1 MEKRGLTRPSLKI
14 TRHTDQQGAVR
25 FTFEVWNPF
34 PGAYQS
40 VDSVEDGLTR
50 MAELAHLVAL
60 MWLRRHP
67 KQTLLTDAPDAGP
80 AGQDRWA
87 EFRVNATACRSY
99 DTRYDGQMAW
109 ARATGMVQAA
119 ATTFAH
125 VGYLRPV
132 STRS

>member
-1 MEKRGLTRPSLKI
+1 MEKQRLTRPSLKV
-14 TRHTDQQGAVR
+14 TRYTDQPGAIR

-34 PGAYQS
+34 AGAYQS

-50 MAELAHLVAL
+50 MAELARLIVR

-67 KQTLLTDAPDAGP
+67 KQTLLTDAPDADP
-80 AGQDRWA
+80 ASQDRWA
-87 EFRVNATACRSY
+87 EFRVNATAFRSY
-99 DTRYDGQMAW
+99 DTRYDGQIAW

-125 VGYLRPV
+125 VGYVRPV
-132 STRS
+132 PTRP